1 MTQTSYQ
8 WQEECLARWIDSGG
22 RGMVQAVTGSGKTRL
37 ALCAIDT
44 LERKIGRGVMVKIV
58 VPTSALMHQWE
69 KELRIHLAAGNDDSD
84 RAGTFF
90 PASGDCAA
98 AGEHADGKDVRNK
111 ISLRGGGCKGS
122 TDRKYMI
129 YVVNSARYEL
139 ARQILAQLN
148 SGEAVLLIADE
159 CHHYASGENQ
169 LIFEFL
175 TRIDLAKAD
184 YYSLGLSATLPSG
197 QDGQVLADAL
207 GPRIYSYGMHMAAMM
222 KTVCPFD
229 IFHIALSF
237 RQDEREEYD
246 DLTERIQKCHT
257 QLRREVPSLGGLN
270 QKERF
275 EELRRL
281 SVGRDKKIAKYALNY
296 MNFTYKRKSL
306 VCLASVR
313 VSCAEELVRRLDPSE
328 KILIFGERIAQAEE
342 LYRGL
347 YRHNPGRVGRCHS
360 EMGEQANRNNL
371 ERFRTGEFRILITCK
386 SLDEGVD
393 IPDASVGIIL
403 SGTAAQRQRTQRLGR
418 IIRRKEGKERA
429 SLYYL
434 HIEETSEDVMYLP
447 DAGENRLVE
456 FRYEPDCRN
465 FQNPDYDRAA
475 MLVLDDMRREDRR
488 ILREA
493 TRCLDCG
500 RVRGDWMAEPEEL
513 QRRIDEASTVEERNY
528 WICMK
533 RVAAQRTVEY

>member
-69 KELRIHLAAGNDDSD
+69 KELRIHLAAGNNDSD

-175 TRIDLAKAD
+175 TRIDPAKAD

-246 DLTERIQKCHT
+246 DLTERIQKCYT

-281 SVGRDKKIAKYALNY
+281 SVGKDKKIAKYALNY

-306 VCLASVR
+306 VCLASAR
-313 VSCAEELVRRLDPSE
+313 ISCAEELVRRLDPSE

-342 LYRGL
+342 LYRVL

-360 EMGEQANRNNL
+360 KMGEQANRNNL

-429 SLYYL
+429 ALYYL
-434 HIEETSEDVMYLP
+434 HIEETSEDIMYLP

-456 FRYEPDCRN
+456 LRYEPNCRN

-475 MLVLDDMRREDRR
+475 MLVLDDMRREERR

-513 QRRIDEASTVEERNY
+513 QRRIDGASTVEEHNY
-528 WICMK
+528 RICMK